1 MCGIVG
7 MAGNFSKE
15 MLQYALESISH
26 RGEDH
31 SDIFIDEENN
41 IGLGHNLLSIFSLI
55 DENNQLS
62 DNLEENK
69 QPIISN
75 DLVLVFNGEIYNFN
89 HLESF
94 LEENDDEYHMSKSD
108 SQLLANLIGYYYGL
122 YL

>member
-41 IGLGHNLLSIFSLI
+41 IGLGHNLLSI
-55 DENNQLS
+55 
-62 DNLEENK
+62 
-69 QPIISN
+69 
-75 DLVLVFNGEIYNFN
+75 
-89 HLESF
+89 
-94 LEENDDEYHMSKSD
+94 
-108 SQLLANLIGYYYGL
+108 YYM
-122 YL
+122 